1 MDLSSFSSHADF
13 LDRLRQYVTI
23 LALRNDLIL
32 AKRFSHIISSWM
44 INRMHKLNTLTLKQ
58 YMNDTFMRFDF
69 VALAEKDKLLSRFTK
84 LKILLKK
91 NSSLEK
97 KIMS

>member
-1 MDLSSFSSHADF
+1 
-13 LDRLRQYVTI
+13 
-23 LALRNDLIL
+23 
-32 AKRFSHIISSWM
+32 
-44 INRMHKLNTLTLKQ
+44 
-58 YMNDTFMRFDF
+58 MNDTFMRFDF

-97 KIMS
+97 KIMR